1 MNRRQSLALLA
12 LATIWGGSFLLIK
25 LAVAQPDAP
34 GNFPP
39 VTLVG
44 IRTGLAGIVLYAVM
58 TLRGLRFPWHRWR
71 ALALLGLINA
81 TLPFFL
87 FSWGEQHINSNLA
100 AIYNAT
106 TPLWSVILAWLIVR
120 EERLPGA
127 RNIGIALGFAGV
139 VYLFSGSLSRDSGP
153 DQLAVWGQAACLVA
167 GICYAI
173 GNMWARRRLRGV
185 EPLPL
190 AAGQLIFGTL
200 WALPLIVGVERP
212 WSISPTGTAV
222 AALAILSLLGTA
234 VAMLLLFWLLGQ
246 VGSTRTAQ
254 VTYLLPIFGLFWG
267 RLIGEP
273 ITSRIVG
280 SLLLILLGV
289 VIVNGGLEWVLRR
302 QGSGEQATGDQST

>member
-1 MNRRQSLALLA
+1 MNARQSLALVA

-44 IRTGLAGIVLYAVM
+44 IRTGLAGVVLYAVM
-58 TLRGLRFPWHRWR
+58 ALRGLRFPWHRWR
-71 ALALLGLINA
+71 ALAVLGLVNA

-120 EERLPGA
+120 EERLSGL
-127 RNIGIALGFAGV
+127 RNVGVILGFVGV
-139 VYLFSGSLSRDSGP
+139 VYLFSGSLTGARGP
-153 DQLAVWGQAACLVA
+153 DRLAVWGEAACIVA
-167 GICYAI
+167 GMCYAI

-185 EPLPL
+185 EPLAL
-190 AAGQLIFGTL
+190 AAGQLVFGTF

-212 WSISPTGTAV
+212 WSISPTGTAI

-234 VAMLLLFWLLGQ
+234 IAMLILFWLLAE
-246 VGSTRTAQ
+246 VGSTRSTQ
-254 VTYLLPIFGLFWG
+254 VTFLLPIFGLFWG

-280 SLLLILLGV
+280 SLLLILAGV
-289 VIVNGGLEWVLRR
+289 VVVNGGLEWLLHRR
-302 QGSGEQATGDQST
+302 HKPAASGQG